1 MDIENTDLDDNSIRL
16 AEATV
21 SDPLRGEQPP
31 QIVRSRLSNSMLG
44 SGPTTPQDYRE

>member
-21 SDPLRGEQPP
+21 SNPLRGEQPTADRA
-31 QIVRSRLSNSMLG
+31 VSA
-44 SGPTTPQDYRE
+44 E